1 MKGSTRKV
9 FNGDITLMY
18 TYKNLLFRNYTNISN
33 TISDNSK
40 YGSFDTWVSQQ
51 PYNKPYD
58 EKGHLI
64 AQSACLGSE
73 LDNLILEYV
82 ETEDESIKKRI
93 DKFIKWCIKVFGKEF
108 SNVIRLN
115 NVGTDESP
123 KFDQKEVNSIKKA
136 IQILPGKSNQIQK
149 AVYEYHSQFEDELF
163 GEYDYDDNKGF
174 SPSVNQMKTVQG
186 CANYFDQIKL
196 DLYLLYD
203 NKPVV
208 YLDMY
213 NTDYFKFNSEGG
225 IVCTILPKIVV
236 DDWEGYP
243 FEEAEE

>member
-1 MKGSTRKV
+1 MS
-9 FNGDITLMY
+9 
-18 TYKNLLFRNYTNISN
+18 
-33 TISDNSK
+33 
-40 YGSFDTWVSQQ
+40 SFDSVLEFLEPTEEGLADLFKKKAKKASFSSVTIESPIGPLHTINQR
-51 PYNKPYD
+51 NEESKPY
-58 EKGHLI
+58 L
-64 AQSACLGSE
+64 
-73 LDNLILEYV
+73 LE
-82 ETEDESIKKRI
+82 TTDPIT
-93 DKFIKWCIKVFGKEF
+93 FKVFGKEF

-115 NVGTDESP
+115 NVGTNESP

-186 CANYFDQIKL
+186 CVNYFDQIKL

-213 NTDYFKFNSEGG
+213 NADYFKFNSEGG